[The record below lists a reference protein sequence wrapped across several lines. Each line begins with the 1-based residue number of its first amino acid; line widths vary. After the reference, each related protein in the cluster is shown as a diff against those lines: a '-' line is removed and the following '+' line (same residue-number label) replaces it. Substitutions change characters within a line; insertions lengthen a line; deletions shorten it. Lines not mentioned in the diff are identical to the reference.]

1 IQNAVFPTMVA
12 GDDDRASFAYIGTP
26 TDGNYQ
32 DSANFKGVWHLYVDT
47 TYDGGKTWVTTD
59 ATPNDPVQRGSIC
72 TAGTTCGSDRNLLD
86 FIDMTIDNHG
96 RVEVGYADGCTG
108 ACVTDPTQNNHDA
121 YATIARQSSGK
132 TLFAKY
138 DPATTN
144 LTMSSLD
151 VTRSG
156 KQYVAR
162 TVVSNTG
169 TAPVRDVETQVL
181 DNRDQVGL
189 TAISDLAP
197 GASTTLRFTWP
208 AHGRS
213 TSQVTA
219 VVDPANVVDETDE
232 ADNKLV
238 QDTK

>member
-1 IQNAVFPTMVA
+1 
-12 GDDDRASFAYIGTP
+12 
-26 TDGNYQ
+26 
-32 DSANFKGVWHLYVDT
+32 
-47 TYDGGKTWVTTD
+47 
-59 ATPNDPVQRGSIC
+59 
-72 TAGTTCGSDRNLLD
+72 
-86 FIDMTIDNHG
+86 
-96 RVEVGYADGCTG
+96 
-108 ACVTDPTQNNHDA
+108 
-121 YATIARQSSGK
+121 
-132 TLFAKY
+132 
-138 DPATTN
+138 
-144 LTMSSLD
+144 MSSLN
-151 VTRSG
+151 VTRNG

-169 TAPVRDVETQVL
+169 TAPVRDVKTQVL

-219 VVDPANVVDETDE
+219 VVDPANVVGETDE

-238 QDTK
+238 QDVK